1 VQIQLW
7 RFADGGQGS
16 LDDVPHKTHTG
27 KVKALA
33 AAGFA
38 CFVLLGSGCG
48 GGVSAQDETTT
59 STVAPTG
66 EFGSYPADASLD
78 EQDVVEAYVRALDAR
93 DGEAFCRIVATWIS
107 GRFDI
112 AGRDPDGS
120 SSRPFRCPQIV
131 PGVTD
136 FPWENQERD
145 FKGAS
150 VADVGDFDERGD
162 DLVGVPVSITLRIE
176 EDGRGVYDKR
186 LEDVVWLTKDAGAW
200 RVAKL
205 SMLARW
211 AALTEDSEA
220 ELTSPP
226 DVRAERRAFAVE
238 VAKAQELRSAREAS
252 YRVVHTSATC
262 PEGKTYPDGSDDV
275 VDYRHPA
282 PPTPT
287 PQLPAADIR
296 AVHVHASGRRICVLL
311 ELAGPVQTG
320 TVFVFAIESPDFEWG
335 RSGFSQGF
343 EVELRADGHARVTSG
358 RDDQRRPVS
367 VPAEI
372 GRAGN
377 RLMLAVGAES
387 FSTGRPFPGS
397 TASSGP
403 LSRFTLR
410 ASVTVEVSEERLLHD
425 DLGPGPPEGVL
436 RYPYP

>member
-1 VQIQLW
+1 VWVIHVRPILGTV
-7 RFADGGQGS
+7 R
-16 LDDVPHKTHTG
+16 V
-27 KVKALA
+27 LA

-38 CFVLLGSGCG
+38 CLVLLGSGCG
-48 GGVSAQDETTT
+48 GGESAQDKTTTTT
-59 STVAPTG
+59 STAAPTG

-93 DGEAFCRIVATWIS
+93 DGKAFCRVVATWIS

-112 AGRDPDGS
+112 AGTDPDAS
-120 SSRPFRCPQIV
+120 LSQPVRCPQVV
-131 PGVTD
+131 PGLTD

-150 VADVGDFDERGD
+150 IADVGDLDERGD
-162 DLVGVPVSITLRIE
+162 DLVGVPVTITLRL
-176 EDGRGVYDKR
+176 EDDERGLYDER

-205 SMLARW
+205 SILARW
-211 AALTEDSEA
+211 ASLTEDSEA

-238 VAKAQELRSAREAS
+238 VTKAQGLRSAREAG
-252 YRVVHTSATC
+252 YGVVATSVAC
-262 PEGKTYPDGSDDV
+262 PDGKTYPDGSDDV

-287 PQLPAADIR
+287 PQVPAADIR
-296 AVHVHASGRRICVLL
+296 AVHVYASGRRICALL

-320 TVFVFAIESPDFEWG
+320 TIFEFAIESPHFEWG
-335 RSGFSQGF
+335 LSGFSQGF
-343 EVELRADGHARVTSG
+343 EVELRADDRARVTSG
-358 RDDQRRPVS
+358 RDDQRRPIS
-367 VPAEI
+367 VPAEV

-397 TASSGP
+397 TTSSGP
-403 LSRFTLR
+403 LSRFKLR
-410 ASVTVEVSEERLLHD
+410 ASVTVEVGEERLLHD

>member
-1 VQIQLW
+1 M
-7 RFADGGQGS
+7 
-16 LDDVPHKTHTG
+16 
-27 KVKALA
+27 KALT
-33 AAGFA
+33 AAGLA
-38 CFVLLGSGCG
+38 CFVLLGGGCG
-48 GGVSAQDETTT
+48 GGESAHDETTT
-59 STVAPTG
+59 TAAPTS
-66 EFGSYPADASLD
+66 EFGSYPADPSLD
-78 EQDVVEAYVRALDAR
+78 EQKVVEAYVRALDAR
-93 DGEAFCRIVATWIS
+93 DGEAFCRIVSTWIS

-112 AGRDPDGS
+112 AGTDPDAS
-120 SSRPFRCPQIV
+120 LSRPVRCPQVV
-131 PGVTD
+131 PGLTD

-150 VADVGDFDERGD
+150 IADVGDLDERGD
-162 DLVGVPVSITLRIE
+162 DLVGVPVTITLRLE
-176 EDGRGVYDKR
+176 EDERGVYDER

-205 SMLARW
+205 SILAGW

-226 DVRAERRAFAVE
+226 DVQAERRAFAVE
-238 VAKAQELRSAREAS
+238 VRKAQGLRSAREAG
-252 YRVVHTSATC
+252 YGVVATSAAC
-262 PEGKTYPDGSDDV
+262 PDGKTYPDGSDDV

-296 AVHVHASGRRICVLL
+296 AVHVHASGRRICVLF
-311 ELAGPVQTG
+311 ELAGPVQAG
-320 TVFVFAIESPDFEWG
+320 TVFNFAIESPDLESG

-343 EVELRADGHARVTSG
+343 EVELRADDRARVTSG

-377 RLMLAVGAES
+377 RLMLSVGAES

-397 TASSGP
+397 ATSTGP
-403 LSRFTLR
+403 LTRFKLR
-410 ASVTVEVSEERLLHD
+410 ASVTVEVSEKRLLHD

>member
-1 VQIQLW
+1 
-7 RFADGGQGS
+7 
-16 LDDVPHKTHTG
+16 
-27 KVKALA
+27 VKALT
-33 AAGFA
+33 AAGLA
-38 CFVLLGSGCG
+38 CFVLLGGGCG
-48 GGVSAQDETTT
+48 GRESAPDEATTT
-59 STVAPTG
+59 AAPTG
-66 EFGSYPADASLD
+66 EFGSYPADPSLD

-93 DGEAFCRIVATWIS
+93 DGKAFCRIVATWVS

-112 AGRDPDGS
+112 AGTDPNAS
-120 SSRPFRCPQIV
+120 LLRPVRCPQVV
-131 PGVTD
+131 PGLTD

-145 FKGAS
+145 FRGAS
-150 VADVGDFDERGD
+150 IADVGDLDERGD
-162 DLVGVPVSITLRIE
+162 DLVGVPVTITLRLE
-176 EDGRGVYDKR
+176 EHGRGEYDEP

-205 SMLARW
+205 SILAGW
-211 AALTEDSEA
+211 ATLTEDSET
-220 ELTSPP
+220 ELRSPP
-226 DVRAERRAFAVE
+226 DVSAERRAFAAE
-238 VAKAQELRSAREAS
+238 VAKARQLRSAQEAS

-262 PEGKTYPDGSDDV
+262 PEGRTYPDGSDDV

-282 PPTPT
+282 PRTPT
-287 PQLPAADIR
+287 PQLTAADIR

-311 ELAGPVQTG
+311 ELTGPVQTG
-320 TVFVFAIESPDFEWG
+320 TVFDFAITSPDFEWG

-343 EVELRADGHARVTSG
+343 EVELRADGRARVTSG

-377 RLMLAVGAES
+377 RLMLAVDAES

-397 TASSGP
+397 TTSPGP
-403 LSRFTLR
+403 LSRFKLR

-425 DLGPGPPEGVL
+425 DLGPGPPEGIL

>member
-1 VQIQLW
+1 V
-7 RFADGGQGS
+7 R
-16 LDDVPHKTHTG
+16 V
-27 KVKALA
+27 LA

-38 CFVLLGSGCG
+38 CLVLLGIGCG
-48 GGVSAQDETTT
+48 GADSAHDQTTT
-59 STVAPTG
+59 STAAPTG

-78 EQDVVEAYVRALDAR
+78 ERDVVEAYVRALDAR
-93 DGEAFCRIVATWIS
+93 DGKAFCRVVATWIS

-112 AGRDPDGS
+112 AGTDPDAS
-120 SSRPFRCPQIV
+120 LSRPVRCPQLV
-131 PGVTD
+131 PGLTD

-150 VADVGDFDERGD
+150 IADVGDLDERGG
-162 DLVGVPVSITLRIE
+162 DLVGVPVTITLRLE
-176 EDGRGVYDKR
+176 EDERGVYDER

-205 SMLARW
+205 SNLAGW
-211 AALTEDSEA
+211 AALTEGSDA

-226 DVRAERRAFAVE
+226 DVQAEQRAFAVE
-238 VAKAQELRSAREAS
+238 VAKARQLRSAREAS
-252 YRVVHTSATC
+252 YRVVATSAAC
-262 PEGKTYPDGSDDV
+262 PDGKTYPDGSDDV

-320 TVFVFAIESPDFEWG
+320 TVFDFAIQSPDFDWG
-335 RSGFSQGF
+335 LSGFSQGF
-343 EVELRADGHARVTSG
+343 EVELRADDHARVTSG
-358 RDDQRRPVS
+358 RDDQRRPIS
-367 VPAEI
+367 VPAEV

-377 RLMLAVGAES
+377 RLMVAVDAES
-387 FSTGRPFPGS
+387 FSTGRPLPGAA
-397 TASSGP
+397 TSSGP
-403 LSRFTLR
+403 LTRFKLR
-410 ASVTVEVSEERLLHD
+410 ASVTVKVSEERLLHD